1 MIEIYPRSLLKS
13 TQLLT
18 YILKIITTFI
28 RFWLLQTN
36 CDPQSNLFRKATI
49 NSLDCVIRCWII
61 QHTVSITNASLST
74 LSSVSVKTEI
84 SNHNNCD
91 QILKINCKGKTIKKN
106 YNVCNCK
113 TLLFYSNGESEFF
126 LHLLKIIILLMMLL

>member
-91 QILKINCKGKTIKKN
+91 QILKINCKGKTIKKTITFVIVKRFCSIQMGRAN
-106 YNVCNCK
+106 FSSTFWK
-113 TLLFYSNGESEFF
+113 
-126 LHLLKIIILLMMLL
+126 